1 MHLEMNKPE
10 NITDNQNEQTGN
22 AKKSFCKRYKSD
34 IILIFIVLLVGTV
47 ALIFQHLSMKT
58 GGAVKV
64 YIDGKE
70 VKSFSLD
77 EATEYKIVVAS
88 GSERV
93 SDDADEFEEYNI
105 LVIKSGKAYIS
116 EADCHEQIC
125 VKHNAISKMGET
137 IVCLPHSLVIEI
149 E

>member
-10 NITDNQNEQTGN
+10 DITDNQNEQTGS
-22 AKKSFCKRYKSD
+22 AKKSFWKRYRSD
-34 IILIFIVLLVGTV
+34 LILISIIMLVGV
-47 ALIFQHLSMKT
+47 FALVFQHLSMKT
-58 GGAVKV
+58 GGTVKV

-77 EATEYKIVVAS
+77 EDTEYKIVVAS
-88 GSERV
+88 GNEGL
-93 SDDADEFEEYNI
+93 SDNANESEEYNI

-125 VKHNAISKMGET
+125 VKHNAISKTGET
-137 IVCLPHSLVIEI
+137 IVCLPHSLVIEV

>member
-1 MHLEMNKPE
+1 MHLEMNKPKT
-10 NITDNQNEQTGN
+10 ITADL
-22 AKKSFCKRYKSD
+22 
-34 IILIFIVLLVGTV
+34 ILICIILLVGV
-47 ALIFQHLSMKT
+47 FALVFQHLSMKT
-58 GGAVKV
+58 GGTVKV

-77 EATEYKIVVAS
+77 EDTEYKIVVAS
-88 GSERV
+88 GSERL
-93 SDDADEFEEYNI
+93 SDDADESEKYNI

-125 VKHNAISKMGET
+125 VKHNAISKTGET
-137 IVCLPHSLVIEI
+137 IVCLPHSLVIEV